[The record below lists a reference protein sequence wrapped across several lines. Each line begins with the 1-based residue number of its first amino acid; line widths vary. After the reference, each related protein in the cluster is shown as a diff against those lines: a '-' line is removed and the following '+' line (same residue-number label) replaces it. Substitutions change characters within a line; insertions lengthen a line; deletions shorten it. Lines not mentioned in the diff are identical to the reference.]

1 MLVLYKYVYLEVKD
15 RKSKYKEHTQIFG
28 KL

>member
-15 RKSKYKEHTQIFG
+15 RKRKYKGHTQIFG